1 MPDTRPV
8 ELVVNLPSELADDVE
23 SFGDHDPDYLGKAL
37 RYALARR
44 IVFDELRQSL
54 DSGSGT
60 APPSSLP

>member
-37 RYALARR
+37 KYALARR

-54 DSGSGT
+54 DGEAGDEPPGSRT
-60 APPSSLP
+60 